1 MRNHLISLDA
11 ENERNL
17 LEIQKS
23 ISILVLDDRSPVTMS
38 EVLQI
43 NCLSSVPYTIFMF
56 KKTDKT

>member
-23 ISILVLDDRSPVTMS
+23 ICIIVLENRRPETEAEVFRSHFLHGLLLP
-38 EVLQI
+38 
-43 NCLSSVPYTIFMF
+43 
-56 KKTDKT
+56 